1 MLLGVWRIAVPGLI
15 MQMIGDAD
23 STPNIKIEK
32 ELLQGISDAAVA
44 SGKVKK
50 TVRKIH
56 RRIFSNFRCM
66 DYYKWLQGRKHFRA
80 DR

>member
-1 MLLGVWRIAVPGLI
+1 MLLGVWRITVPGLI

-44 SGKVKK
+44 SGKLSSNKNPSNNIVK
-50 TVRKIH
+50 
-56 RRIFSNFRCM
+56 F
-66 DYYKWLQGRKHFRA
+66 
-80 DR
+80 

>member
-1 MLLGVWRIAVPGLI
+1 LGVWRIAVPGLI

-44 SGKVKK
+44 SGKSNSNTNRLNNIVK
-50 TVRKIH
+50 
-56 RRIFSNFRCM
+56 F
-66 DYYKWLQGRKHFRA
+66 
-80 DR
+80 